1 MCGIT
6 GFWAPRPIPSSEALL
21 SSMNTALRHRGPDG
35 EGTWV
40 AAPGIHLAH
49 RRLAI
54 IDLSP
59 AGHQPMASA
68 SGRFVI
74 SFNGEVYNFAELK
87 DALTREGHAP
97 SWRGGSDT
105 EVMLAAIEA
114 WGLERALARFVGMF
128 AFALWDTVERRLHL
142 VRDRL
147 GIKPL
152 YWTQTPHGLAFGS
165 ELKPLHH
172 FPGFDRTIDR
182 EALAG
187 FLRANCV
194 VGEQAIF
201 RGTHRL
207 VPGTFATFTA
217 ANDAPVHTRYWD
229 AKAVASAGISQ
240 QFDGS
245 LPEALDEL
253 DRLLRDA
260 VRLRMVADVPL
271 GAFLSGGIDSSM
283 VVALMQAQSNR
294 PVHTFS
300 IQNERA
306 DYDEG
311 PAARAVAR
319 HLNTHHTAFTV
330 TAKDA
335 LDLIPSLPTI
345 FDEPFADSSQI
356 PTLLVSKLARR
367 DVTVAL
373 SGDGGDE
380 LFAGYTRHV
389 WAPRLWAL
397 EKRMPESMRRALGK
411 LITGRSPDSWDEL
424 FARGRPLIPE
434 TRIAGIRMHKVAAAL
449 NAQTPAQLHQELSS
463 HWQHRDE
470 LLVDAAPPPRPPEPL
485 LGEDA
490 EVADELMLRDLTG
503 YLPDDILTKVD
514 RASMAVALEAREPLL
529 DHRLVEF
536 AWRLPLKWKVRG
548 TEGKWLLRQLL
559 DRYVPRTTLSGPK
572 MGFGVPIGAWLRGPL
587 RGWAEEMLDE
597 SRLRQQGLFD
607 VQVLRTRWT
616 EHLEGRRPWEFHLWD
631 VLMFQAWLETNRLS

>member
-1 MCGIT
+1 MK
-6 GFWAPRPIPSSEALL
+6 
-21 SSMNTALRHRGPDG
+21 
-35 EGTWV
+35 
-40 AAPGIHLAH
+40 
-49 RRLAI
+49 
-54 IDLSP
+54 
-59 AGHQPMASA
+59 SA

-74 SFNGEVYNFAELK
+74 TFNGEVYNFSELK
-87 DALTREGHAP
+87 AALTHEGHAP
-97 SWRGGSDT
+97 AWRGGSDT

-114 WGLERALARFVGMF
+114 WGLENALTRFIGMF

-147 GIKPL
+147 GVKPL
-152 YWTQTPHGLAFGS
+152 YWTQTSGGLAFAS
-165 ELKPLHH
+165 ELAPLHQ

-182 EALAG
+182 TALQG

-207 VPGTFATFTA
+207 APGTFATFTG
-217 ANDAPVHTRYWD
+217 ANTNPTMTRYWD
-229 AKAVASAGISQ
+229 PGAVARKGLAQPFAGSRI
-240 QFDGS
+240 
-245 LPEALDEL
+245 EAIDEL

-271 GAFLSGGIDSSM
+271 GAFLSGGIDSST
-283 VVALMQAQSNR
+283 VVALMQAQSSR

-330 TAKDA
+330 TAEDA
-335 LDLIPSLPTI
+335 LELIPSLPTI

-389 WAPRLWAL
+389 WAPRLWAV
-397 EKRMPESMRRALGK
+397 EKRLPQLLRRALGRV
-411 LITGRSPDSWDEL
+411 ITARSPDSWDAL
-424 FARGRPLIPE
+424 FARGRPLLPE

-449 NAQTPAQLHQELSS
+449 SAQSPAQLHE
-463 HWQHRDE
+463 
-470 LLVDAAPPPRPPEPL
+470 
-485 LGEDA
+485 
-490 EVADELMLRDLTG
+490 
-503 YLPDDILTKVD
+503 
-514 RASMAVALEAREPLL
+514 
-529 DHRLVEF
+529 
-536 AWRLPLKWKVRG
+536 
-548 TEGKWLLRQLL
+548 
-559 DRYVPRTTLSGPK
+559 
-572 MGFGVPIGAWLRGPL
+572 
-587 RGWAEEMLDE
+587 
-597 SRLRQQGLFD
+597 
-607 VQVLRTRWT
+607 
-616 EHLEGRRPWEFHLWD
+616 
-631 VLMFQAWLETNRLS
+631 